1 MDWADLLANRYNVLF
16 DNVLYSACW
25 QALGELAL
33 ASGAEETSTAERWL
47 ANAQDV
53 REKIDTLLWVG
64 PEAPK
69 DLGRLAALRREWL
82 YPVQRM
88 QVELG
93 ERPFYLPYVA
103 FRDFADR
110 FDTLGNLLAILLGVA
125 DDAKAARIL
134 DYIEATGLAEPLPV
148 RALYPPIQPGEPD
161 WRTYYRVRNLNQPD
175 HYHNGGAWPF
185 VGGIYVAALVKAG
198 RTQRAE
204 EELAKLADMNRR
216 GRYDEWEFNEWFH
229 GLSGRPMGQSGQ
241 SWSAALYVFA
251 HEAVSRG
258 SVPVFGAEGWT
269 RSRQVPA

>member
-1 MDWADLLANRYNVLF
+1 NECGLLEVHEAMDWADLLANRYNVLF

-25 QALGELAL
+25 QAMGEMAL
-33 ASGAEETSTAERWL
+33 TSGAEGAKTAERWL

-69 DLGRLAALRREWL
+69 DLGRLAVERREWL

-88 QVELG
+88 QVELV

-110 FDTLGNLLAILLGVA
+110 FDTFGNLLAILLGVA
-125 DDAKAARIL
+125 DDAKTARIL

-161 WRTYYRVRNLNQPD
+161 WRTYYRVRNLNLPD

-185 VGGIYVAALVKAG
+185 VGGIYVAALVKSG
-198 RTQRAE
+198 RLQRAR
-204 EELAKLADMNRR
+204 EELAKLA
-216 GRYDEWEFNEWFH
+216 
-229 GLSGRPMGQSGQ
+229 
-241 SWSAALYVFA
+241 
-251 HEAVSRG
+251 
-258 SVPVFGAEGWT
+258 
-269 RSRQVPA
+269 